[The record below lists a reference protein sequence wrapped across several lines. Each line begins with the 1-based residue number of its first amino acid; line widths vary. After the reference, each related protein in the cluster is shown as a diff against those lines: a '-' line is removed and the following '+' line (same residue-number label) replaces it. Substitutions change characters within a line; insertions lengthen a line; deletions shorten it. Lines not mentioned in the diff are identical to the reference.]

1 MALTAT
7 RLPKARLTE
16 LIEVSFI
23 TCQLVFG
30 EVNGT
35 VAARPQFLF
44 EEVVVFNV
52 ALARLDEPR
61 LVHLHNNLFDLLH
74 LRLHHSFITLLRK

>member
-23 TCQLVFG
+23 TCQLVFD

-44 EEVVVFNV
+44 EEVLLLNV
-52 ALARLDEPR
+52 ALERLNEHGSA
-61 LVHLHNNLFDLLH
+61 HLILRIHSCLF
-74 LRLHHSFITLLRK
+74 